1 MVEGPLVLPGAKL
14 GRRETSVLPAFFLL
28 VAAAAVEEGA
38 AAAAAAAAAEKEE
51 EESLF
56 VVVTCAAAFDGFPMA
71 GLRWRRGAMPCDSL
85 ALRLVRSHR
94 LFDEVLSRKSR
105 LSAGRT

>member
-28 VAAAAVEEGA
+28 VAAAAVEDG
-38 AAAAAAAAAEKEE
+38 AAAAAAEKEE

-85 ALRLVRSHR
+85 ALRLVRSLR

>member
-1 MVEGPLVLPGAKL
+1 MVEAPLVLPGAKL
-14 GRRETSVLPAFFLL
+14 GRRETSVLSAFFLL
-28 VAAAAVEEGA
+28 VAAAAVEDG
-38 AAAAAAAAAEKEE
+38 AAAAAAEKEE

>member
-28 VAAAAVEEGA
+28 VAAAAVEDG
-38 AAAAAAAAAEKEE
+38 AAAAAAEKEE